1 MTSLLSFTPSTPS
14 IYLPTFSN
22 VRHHH
27 RLSST
32 TLLISYPHPLPRVHV
47 LYRTPHAPP
56 RPSLSASALR
66 AAADGLLQDA
76 GATAFVLAGQAPT
89 ASSSLLFDNLTQRNL
104 LQQALGGIHL
114 GICGFYSWRFEFK
127 QKIGAYIV
135 WAALHAFLANFQNST
150 STAAR
155 YFASVVPLVNC
166 LRLLLHG
173 LSIVTNEGLVKSV
186 TREGNPKE
194 LLRGPLYYVLILILC
209 ALAFWRESPVGVVS
223 LAMMCGGDGVADIM
237 GRKFGSIKI
246 PYNQKKSWAGSIS
259 MFLFGFVISIGM
271 LYYYSFLGYFQLN
284 WVETVEKVALISLVA
299 TIVES
304 LPITDVLDDNISVPL
319 VSMAAAYLSFSL

>member
-14 IYLPTFSN
+14 LHLPTFSN

-27 RLSST
+27 RLSPT
-32 TLLISYPHPLPRVHV
+32 TLLISYPHPLPRVQI
-47 LYRTPHAPP
+47 LYRAPHAPP
-56 RPSLSASALR
+56 RPSFSASALR

-76 GATAFVLAGQAPT
+76 GATAFVLAGAYG
-89 ASSSLLFDNLTQRNL
+89 LVLCFDNLTQRNL
-104 LQQALGGIHL
+104 LQQSLSRKLVHILSGL
-114 GICGFYSWRFEFK
+114 LFMLSWPIF
-127 QKIGAYIV
+127 
-135 WAALHAFLANFQNST
+135 ST

-209 ALAFWRESPVGVVS
+209 ALVFWRESPVGVVS

-246 PYNQKKSWAGSIS
+246 PYNQKKSWA
-259 MFLFGFVISIGM
+259 VE
-271 LYYYSFLGYFQLN
+271 LGR
-284 WVETVEKVALISLVA
+284 
-299 TIVES
+299 
-304 LPITDVLDDNISVPL
+304 DG
-319 VSMAAAYLSFSL
+319 